1 MITKMKKLIFLA
13 YYKDYQNFLNSLR
26 DLGVVHVVEKQQGV
40 LDDTQLQDDIRLS
53 NRLTA
58 VLKLLEN
65 QKLGKIKPNK
75 EGGTADRGMEVLDQ
89 VDTLLNDKGKLNQ
102 QLQNYGKDRI
112 LLQAWGDFNP
122 ANIQQLKSAGYI
134 ITFFTCPESAYKVE
148 WEEEYMQIIL
158 IILQ

>member
-112 LLQAWGDFNP
+112 LLQAWGDFN
-122 ANIQQLKSAGYI
+122 
-134 ITFFTCPESAYKVE
+134 
-148 WEEEYMQIIL
+148 QIGRAHV
-158 IILQ
+158 